1 MFKSATMRNIFA
13 TIAFGLIAT
22 VGTAASLLYVAR
34 QEMLEEGRDKIR
46 HEAAA
51 QAMQISMELRQAS
64 RFVEQLNAADTAA
77 IEPMAHPLKD
87 QVQRLRP
94 DEVIDEDRHEKYQR
108 NAARVE
114 AGLYLVPKVIE

>member
-1 MFKSATMRNIFA
+1 MSLTRKDVENIA
-13 TIAFGLIAT
+13 HLARLAITEAEMPA
-22 VGTAASLLYVAR
+22 YVSN
-34 QEMLEEGRDKIR
+34 LSKI
-46 HEAAA
+46 
-51 QAMQISMELRQAS
+51 MS
-64 RFVEQLNAADTAA
+64 FVEQLNAADTAA